1 MLCLSHHYY
10 GWLSP
15 YPQKLQN
22 KTAGVWQ
29 NSLCQQVAWPIIC
42 FVTRPD
48 SSSEFESFFISQ
60 VQWDQNGGLDLTPN
74 PFHNGSLSLFY
85 QSCKSFVLSIKAFAF
100 FGSREIPEN
109 QSDLTSDIF
118 FKSRQQFCFV
128 GFCQYLLSD
137 VFVLWNNI
145 DKNWDFSMFTTD
157 LDKTKGKNYSV
168 WKHTKNWCLNNRIND
183 FCAAFAAP
191 LFLIYMPV
199 VFG

>member
-22 KTAGVWQ
+22 KTTGVWQ

-74 PFHNGSLSLFY
+74 PFHNGSLSLLSELQILCFVNKSFGFFLALEKF
-85 QSCKSFVLSIKAFAF
+85 QKINPTWHQIFFLKADNSFVLSGFVNTFCLTYLFSEITLIKIESFQC
-100 FGSREIPEN
+100 S
-109 QSDLTSDIF
+109 
-118 FKSRQQFCFV
+118 
-128 GFCQYLLSD
+128 
-137 VFVLWNNI
+137 
-145 DKNWDFSMFTTD
+145 
-157 LDKTKGKNYSV
+157 
-168 WKHTKNWCLNNRIND
+168 
-183 FCAAFAAP
+183 P
-191 LFLIYMPV
+191 LI
-199 VFG
+199 

>member
-22 KTAGVWQ
+22 KTGVWQ

-74 PFHNGSLSLFY
+74 PFHNGSLSLLSELQILCFVN
-85 QSCKSFVLSIKAFAF
+85 KSFAF

-118 FKSRQQFCFV
+118 LKADNS
-128 GFCQYLLSD
+128 
-137 VFVLWNNI
+137 FVLSGFVNTFCLTYL
-145 DKNWDFSMFTTD
+145 FSEITLIKIESFQC
-157 LDKTKGKNYSV
+157 S
-168 WKHTKNWCLNNRIND
+168 
-183 FCAAFAAP
+183 P
-191 LFLIYMPV
+191 LI
-199 VFG
+199 